1 MRRLDLGWLP
11 SDGPLRSFTI
21 IIEDTSELR
30 LPNGEPISDELF
42 HSLTI
47 EPVAAE
53 DFVYNLSRAI
63 DVKLLDV
70 AAGLEEEGQQTPEKE
85 MTDE

>member
-11 SDGPLRSFTI
+11 SDGPLGSFTI
-21 IIEDTSELR
+21 IEDMSELR

-42 HSLTI
+42 HSLD
-47 EPVAAE
+47 EVLGRNRF
-53 DFVYNLSRAI
+53 DSYNLSRAI

>member
-1 MRRLDLGWLP
+1 MRRLDLGCH
-11 SDGPLRSFTI
+11 PLRWTNI
-21 IIEDTSELR
+21 NIIEDMSELR

-42 HSLTI
+42 HSLD
-47 EPVAAE
+47 EVLGRNRF
-53 DFVYNLSRAI
+53 DSYNLSRAI

-70 AAGLEEEGQQTPEKE
+70 AADLVEEEEGQQTPEKE